1 MGKQGSFG
9 VAGGIYTWRYSSGEI
24 HSWRKRD
31 LWLTVHTSETCYE
44 YSCGQIKGISN
55 WLIVDLPLRAVRMGH
70 TLLGSFSFVRGV
82 WVTPGHLL
90 LWAVH
95 LETPPPTNL
104 CGFLSVKRGS
114 EGQSNASGVGSI
126 PTFQYGPPNLS
137 DVISEHRARGDP

>member
-95 LETPPPTNL
+95 LETPPPPI
-104 CGFLSVKRGS
+104 SVDSSVSK
-114 EGQSNASGVGSI
+114 GV
-126 PTFQYGPPNLS
+126 Q
-137 DVISEHRARGDP
+137 RARVMHQVWDQYPPSSMVPQTCQM